1 MDLSSLN
8 PPQREATQHDRG
20 PLLVLAGAGSGKTR
34 VITHRI
40 GLLLE
45 RGVRPGAILG
55 LTFTN
60 KAATEMRERLGSLV
74 ERDLAKQV
82 RLHTF
87 HALGANIL
95 REEIDAIGYKRPF
108 TILDEAERERV
119 LKRVLEELKLSAS
132 ATPVDRILGL
142 ISQAKNAMT
151 TPAKLAAAKFS
162 PEMPRAQQLFG
173 HYQQALKNLNAVDFD
188 DLLLMPTELFRNRPD
203 IREKYRQMFR
213 YILVD
218 EYQDTNPIQLAFLSE
233 LVAPPHFNLMV
244 VGDDDQSIY
253 GFRGAAADTILMFEK
268 IYPTAKVITLEQ
280 NYRSVSNILR
290 VANHVISRNAKRKAK
305 NLWSAHG
312 DGDRVQHIALQGD
325 DDEAR
330 WIANRIEMMRT
341 GEHRTLDQFAILFR
355 AGNQARE
362 IEEALRTRRL
372 SYRLVGAQSLFDRKE
387 IKDALCYLRL
397 LLNPHDELAL
407 RRIINVPAR
416 GIGITTMANIDQ
428 AAKEEGIALF
438 EVVRRMS
445 KQSKVAEKTRT
456 GMVELT
462 STIDRARQL
471 LREVN
476 LDGLRPMLLQYLRDA
491 GVERAIRADEPNPNV
506 AEVRWKMVTELV
518 EGIARAEGADGS
530 SAYALL
536 DRYVQSVTLDLTLIA
551 QEREEENRNKITLMT
566 LHASKGLEFPVVFM
580 CGMSEELLPHRRA
593 VEEGGGAAI
602 AEERRLCYVGITRAR
617 EKLILTR
624 ARSASIRG
632 ERIVRKPSRFLGEI
646 PPDLL
651 ELLDASGAPAKPVEP
666 SAEQL
671 SNLEHLERL
680 KAMLAAK
687 NKKP

>member
-8 PPQREATQHDRG
+8 PPQREATKHDQG

-60 KAATEMRERLGSLV
+60 KAATEMRERLASLMN
-74 ERDLAKQV
+74 RDLAKQV

-95 REEIDAIGYKRPF
+95 RDEIEAIGYKRPF

-119 LKRVLEELKLSAS
+119 LKRVLEELKLSSS
-132 ATPVDRILGL
+132 AVPVDRILGL

-151 TPAKLAAAKFS
+151 TPAKLSAAKFS

-218 EYQDTNPIQLAFLSE
+218 EYQDTNPIQLAFLAE
-233 LVAPPHFNLMV
+233 LVAPPQLNLMV

-253 GFRGAAADTILMFEK
+253 GFRGAASDTILLFEK

-290 VANHVISRNAKRKAK
+290 VANQVIGRNTKRKVK

-312 DGDRVQHIALQGD
+312 DGALVQHVALSGD
-325 DDEAR
+325 DEEAK
-330 WIANRIEMMRT
+330 WIANRIGSQQASER
-341 GEHRTLDQFAILFR
+341 RSLDEFAILFR

-362 IEEALRTRRL
+362 LEEALRARRL
-372 SYRLVGAQSLFDRKE
+372 PYRLVGAQSLFDRKE

-407 RRIINVPAR
+407 RRVINVPSR

-428 AAKEEGIALF
+428 TAKEEGIALF

-445 KQSKVAEKTRT
+445 KQGKVAEKTRT
-456 GMVELT
+456 GMLELT
-462 STIDRARQL
+462 GVIDATRQR
-471 LREVN
+471 LREV
-476 LDGLRPMLLQYLRDA
+476 DREALRPMLLNYLTEI

-506 AEVRWKMVTELV
+506 AEIRWKMVSELV
-518 EGIARAEGADGS
+518 EGIARADEPESA
-530 SAYALL
+530 SAYAVL

-566 LHASKGLEFPVVFM
+566 LHSSKGLEFPVVFM

-617 EKLILTR
+617 EQLVLTR
-624 ARSASIRG
+624 SRSANLRG
-632 ERIVRKPSRFLGEI
+632 ERVTRKASRFLGEI
-646 PPDLL
+646 PPELL
-651 ELLDASGAPAKPVEP
+651 EMLDASGGPTMPVAPDPTK
-666 SAEQL
+666 L
-671 SNLEHLERL
+671 SNLEQIAKLQ
-680 KAMLAAK
+680 AMLQAK
-687 NKKP
+687 QRP